1 VEWTTICASVSLER
15 PGTLRTVPGTKL
27 WPWVGS
33 HSSALVATPLTLVIE
48 TVAFSTSMQAWAR
61 NGTL

>member
-1 VEWTTICASVSLER
+1 MIWLSVRFSR
-15 PGTLRTVPGTKL
+15 PGTLRTVAGTKL

-33 HSSALVATPLTLVIE
+33 QSSTKLTLPLVFVTE

-61 NGTL
+61 KGVL